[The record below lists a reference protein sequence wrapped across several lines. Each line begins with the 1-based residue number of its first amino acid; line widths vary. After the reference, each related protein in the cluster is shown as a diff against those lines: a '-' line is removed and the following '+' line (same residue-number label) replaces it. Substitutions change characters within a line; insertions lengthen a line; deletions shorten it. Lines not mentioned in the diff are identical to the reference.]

1 MSKSL
6 VATLTSLRTDLD
18 LAMLNLNSIMNKKD
32 NTAVLKLEVESL
44 KLEVQALKNKQVPI
58 KKDEDISVKIEAIV
72 TEEFINK
79 LYRTK

>member
-18 LAMLNLNSIMNKKD
+18 LAMLEI
-32 NTAVLKLEVESL
+32 
-44 KLEVQALKNKQVPI
+44 QALKNKKVPV
-58 KKDEDISVKIEAIV
+58 KKDEDISGKIEAIV
-72 TEEFINK
+72 TEEFVNN